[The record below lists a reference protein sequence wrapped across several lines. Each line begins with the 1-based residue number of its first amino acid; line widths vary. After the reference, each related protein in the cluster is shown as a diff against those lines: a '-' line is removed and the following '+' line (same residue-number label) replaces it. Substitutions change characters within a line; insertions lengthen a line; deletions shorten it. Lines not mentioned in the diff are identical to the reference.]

1 MAKLPKE
8 VVDMANGG
16 IFKKLARELFGYTD
30 SQLDTMLE
38 KGTLPNYTRPRKPR
52 KQYLGPNPQAKDPAV
67 VGNTAFWDRFA
78 RDHPN
83 QIKGTG
89 ADRQIKGTDGL
100 WHSLD
105 EVDMA
110 HMPTDAVT
118 YWNNH
123 GRFLG
128 RSADGGPPTEVRN
141 WMENLDNYE
150 PQWRTQNRS
159 EGASLSAS
167 GVRYQPPV
175 DLERAGFTP
184 EQVNQL
190 LARMRQRFTVT
201 R

>member
-1 MAKLPKE
+1 MVKVAKKTVE
-8 VVDMANGG
+8 MANGG
-16 IFKKLARELFGYTD
+16 IFKKLVGELFKYSD
-30 SQLDTMLE
+30 SKIDDMLK
-38 KGTLPNYTRPRKPR
+38 KGVDPKHTKPRKPR
-52 KQYLGPNPQAKDPAV
+52 RTYLGSNPRAKDV
-67 VGNTAFWDRFA
+67 VDKGFWDRFA
-78 RDHPN
+78 RDHPGML
-83 QIKGTG
+83 KGDG
-89 ADRQIKGTDGL
+89 ADRMVKGIDGN

-128 RSADGGPPTEVRN
+128 RSADGGPPAEVRN

-190 LARMRQRFTVT
+190 LDRMRQRFKVT